1 MFAAQGRPR
10 DNLFVRFRET
20 VVNIIAPDEPL
31 LARRILALLWAY
43 ERGEFL
49 DRVRH
54 EPLCRRQP
62 RESAEPA
69 VPGPPADQLR

>member
-1 MFAAQGRPR
+1 MFAAQGRLP
-10 DNLFVRFRET
+10 DNLFVCFRAT
-20 VVNIIAPDEPL
+20 VVNIIAPDEPV

-49 DRVRH
+49 DRVLH
-54 EPLCRRQP
+54 EPLCRRRP

-69 VPGPPADQLR
+69 VPVPPADSLL